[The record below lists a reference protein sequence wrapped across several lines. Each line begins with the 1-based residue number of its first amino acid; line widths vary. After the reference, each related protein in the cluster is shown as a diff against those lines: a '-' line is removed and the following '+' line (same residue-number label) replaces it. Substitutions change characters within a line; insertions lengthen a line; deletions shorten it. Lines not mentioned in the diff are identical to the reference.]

1 MKDRVGLGW
10 RPELAA
16 GILSNLASID
26 VVEVIAD
33 DYFDSP
39 RKVRRS
45 LTTLAAQVPV
55 TLHGVSLGMASCS
68 PVEKRRLDKM
78 ARLVNEIEPGSWSE
92 HLAFVRGGGI
102 EIGHLTAPPRTIE
115 TIDATLQNL
124 ATARRI
130 VGAAPQVENIA
141 TLIEPPASTLDEP
154 AWLSAIIR
162 DSGCELL
169 LDLHNVYA
177 NSLNFGHDPHEFI
190 GSLPLDRVASIH
202 IAGGKMIGPDDDR
215 RLLDD
220 HLHDVP
226 DPVYALLEEVA
237 FRAPRPLSV
246 ILERDGGFPAMKDL
260 IVQLDRARTAL
271 AAGRARREIA
281 TESEVAA

>member
-16 GILSNLASID
+16 GILSNLQSID
-26 VVEVIAD
+26 VIEVIAD
-33 DYFDSP
+33 DYFDAS

-45 LTTLAAQVPV
+45 LSTLAAQVPV
-55 TLHGVSLGMASCS
+55 TLHGVSLGMASS
-68 PVEKRRLDKM
+68 SRVEKKRLDQM
-78 ARLVNEIEPGSWSE
+78 ARIVNEIEPGSWSE

-102 EIGHLTAPPRTIE
+102 EIGHLCAAPRTAG

-124 ATARRI
+124 ATARKI
-130 VGAAPQVENIA
+130 VGTAPQVENIA
-141 TLIEPPASTLDEP
+141 TLIEPPGSKLDEP
-154 AWLSAIIR
+154 DWLSQIIR
-162 DSGCELL
+162 GSGCGLL

-177 NSLNFGHDPHEFI
+177 NSLNFGHDPQEFI
-190 GSLPLDRVASIH
+190 GSLPLEKVTSIH
-202 IAGGKMIGPDDDR
+202 LAGGKWIGPEGNE

-237 FRAPRPLSV
+237 FRTSQPLAV
-246 ILERDGGFPAMKDL
+246 ILERDGGYPAMADL
-260 IVQLDRARTAL
+260 IVQLDRARAAL
-271 AAGRARREIA
+271 AAGRSRREFA
-281 TESEVAA
+281 TQIPLPA